1 MKLPVRNL
9 LLLIV
14 VTSVFLSCKKES
26 FTTSSNDVLKTD
38 VDTLHFDTVFTTTG
52 SASQVFKIINENSKG
67 IRVSSVRLAGGSASP
82 FKMNV
87 DGIAGT
93 GISNVEIAANDSAYV
108 FITVSIDPNA
118 SNLPFI
124 VKDSIEISYNGNTKW
139 LQLDAYGQNANFL
152 RDKTITTNEIWNND
166 LPYVILGRLTV
177 EPNAT
182 LTINEGCKIYMHGD
196 APFIINGSLQVNGDK
211 YDSTRVIFAGDRLD
225 EPYKNFP
232 ASFPGLFFTETS
244 KNNIINYGIIKNAYQ
259 GIVAVGPSTGTQLTL
274 NETIIDNAYDAGIFA
289 INSSIAARNVLISNC
304 GKNILLVKGGTY
316 DFTHCTIASFSNNY
330 IQHKE
335 PVLIISNYLK
345 QNNTIATADLNAGF
359 RNCLF
364 WAESGGLVKNEIV
377 VDKQGSGN
385 FSVSFDNILWPVS
398 ENPANATSITG
409 ANIKENPQF
418 DSVNIAE
425 RFYSFRLK
433 ETSPA
438 INKGND
444 FGVTVDL
451 DGKPRPVGLPDL
463 GAYERR

>member
-1 MKLPVRNL
+1 
-9 LLLIV
+9 
-14 VTSVFLSCKKES
+14 
-26 FTTSSNDVLKTD
+26 
-38 VDTLHFDTVFTTTG
+38 
-52 SASQVFKIINENSKG
+52 
-67 IRVSSVRLAGGSASP
+67 
-82 FKMNV
+82 MNV

-196 APFIINGSLQVNGDK
+196 APFIIDGSLQVNGDK

>member
-1 MKLPVRNL
+1 
-9 LLLIV
+9 
-14 VTSVFLSCKKES
+14 
-26 FTTSSNDVLKTD
+26 
-38 VDTLHFDTVFTTTG
+38 
-52 SASQVFKIINENSKG
+52 
-67 IRVSSVRLAGGSASP
+67 
-82 FKMNV
+82 MNV

-152 RDKTITTNEIWNND
+152 RDKTITTNEMWNND

-244 KNNIINYGIIKNAYQ
+244 KNNIINYSIIKNAYQ

-316 DFTHCTIASFSNNY
+316 DFTHCTKSRS
-330 IQHKE
+330 
-335 PVLIISNYLK
+335 
-345 QNNTIATADLNAGF
+345 
-359 RNCLF
+359 
-364 WAESGGLVKNEIV
+364 
-377 VDKQGSGN
+377 
-385 FSVSFDNILWPVS
+385 
-398 ENPANATSITG
+398 
-409 ANIKENPQF
+409 
-418 DSVNIAE
+418 
-425 RFYSFRLK
+425 
-433 ETSPA
+433 
-438 INKGND
+438 
-444 FGVTVDL
+444 
-451 DGKPRPVGLPDL
+451 
-463 GAYERR
+463 